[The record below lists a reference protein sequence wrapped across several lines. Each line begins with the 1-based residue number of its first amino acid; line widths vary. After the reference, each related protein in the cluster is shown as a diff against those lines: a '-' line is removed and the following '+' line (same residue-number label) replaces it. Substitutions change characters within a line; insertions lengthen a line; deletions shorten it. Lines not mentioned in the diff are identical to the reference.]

1 MAFELIT
8 RFIAQQATTEEEARA
23 ELALFMVNTPS
34 NLIADAAEVVEV
46 REDATMGF
54 GRW

>member
-34 NLIADAAEVVEV
+34 NLIADGAEV
-46 REDATMGF
+46 RELEDSESWPF
-54 GRW
+54 